1 MPDSQRIDV
10 FIHLDHCADSGSDVG
25 GKLDEFIA
33 QVYPKLDF
41 LISQTEQ
48 FAVQLKTLQ
57 ETGDKIL
64 MTEQEA
70 LAVLDKI
77 DTTTNKMS
85 ATQQSDADLLQK
97 ISDEIDALVAAGGI
111 PPTVATRLGALAD
124 TIQKVSDNGD
134 AQATILTAIA
144 AKGKP
149 PVPPTPVP
157 TPVPSV

>member
-1 MPDSQRIDV
+1 MATSKKKAPPKSTDRQI
-10 FIHLDHCADSGSDVG
+10 LDE
-25 GKLDEFIA
+25 LREFIA

-41 LISQTEQ
+41 LISQSEQ
-48 FAVQLKTLQ
+48 FSVQIQKLQ

-77 DTTTNKMS
+77 DATTTKMG
-85 ATQQSDADLLQK
+85 ATQQSDADLLQQ
-97 ISDEIDALVAAGGI
+97 ISDEIDALIAKGGL
-111 PPTVATRLGALAD
+111 PDAVATRLGTLAD

-134 AQATILTAIA
+134 AQAVLLTAIA

-157 TPVPSV
+157 APVPSA